1 MEQQQDQPLP
11 KLPSIFGGSSTADDV
26 SRDIRLD
33 GKNVLVT
40 GANTGIGKE
49 CCRVFY
55 KMGAN
60 VYMLCRNQEKC
71 IEARTDILNSSV
83 LKQEERLVTMQC
95 DLASLA
101 SVRQF
106 GTEWANHNKPIHILL
121 NNAGVMACPRSTTVD
136 GFEMQFG
143 TNHLGHFLLTNLLI
157 PYLKMAGNAR
167 VVNVSSH
174 AHTGSPI
181 RFDICGKTDV
191 YDQWFGNWL
200 AYSISKTANI
210 LFTVEL
216 DRRLKK
222 YGIRSNA
229 VHPGVITTDLGRHSW
244 AVSAFYSLGSVFLKN
259 IPQGSATSL
268 FVCSA
273 PELEGIGGKY
283 FSDCQFYSAKDY
295 ATNPDTAAEL
305 WGMSAKMV
313 NLPAGEE

>member
-1 MEQQQDQPLP
+1 MEQQPEQQTRL
-11 KLPSIFGGSSTADDV
+11 KLPSFGSSSTADDV

-60 VYMLCRNQEKC
+60 VYMLCRNLEKC
-71 IEARTDILNSSV
+71 NEARSDILKYAA

-95 DLASLA
+95 DLASLG

-136 GFEMQFG
+136 GFELQFG

-157 PYLKMAGNAR
+157 PFLKMAGNAR
-167 VVNVSSH
+167 VVTVSSQ
-174 AHTGSPI
+174 AHTSSPV
-181 RFDICGKTDV
+181 RLDICGKPEI
-191 YDQWFGNWL
+191 YDEWFGNWT
-200 AYSISKTANI
+200 AYGISKTANI
-210 LFTVEL
+210 LFSVEL
-216 DRRLKK
+216 DRRFRND
-222 YGIRSNA
+222 GIRSNSL
-229 VHPGVITTDLGRHSW
+229 HPGVINTDLGRHNW
-244 AVSAFYSLGSVFLKN
+244 FLSSFQFITNSFFKT
-259 IPQGSATSL
+259 IPQGAATSV
-268 FVCSA
+268 FVATA

-283 FSDCQFYSAKDY
+283 FSDCQFFEPKDY
-295 ATNPDTAAEL
+295 ATDPNTAAQLWEL
-305 WGMSAKMV
+305 SSKMV
-313 NLPAGEE
+313 NLEEI